1 MKSIYLK
8 EINSFFSSLIGY
20 LVIGGFLLL
29 LGLMLWI
36 FPDNS
41 ILDSKFANLDAL
53 FNVAP
58 LVLMFL
64 IPAITMRTFAEENQ
78 TGTIELLMTK
88 PVADWQVILAKFFA
102 SLTLVIIAILPT
114 FVYYITVY
122 VLGSP
127 PGNLD
132 SGAILGSYIGLVF
145 LGACFVSIGIF
156 SSSLTKNQIVSFIIA
171 TFLCFIF
178 HWGFNYTSRI
188 PVFIGKLDDLIQSIG
203 TDFHYGSISRG
214 LVDSRDLMY
223 FISLSGFFLF
233 LTLLMVERRKW

>member
-1 MKSIYLK
+1 MRSIYLK

-41 ILDSKFANLDAL
+41 ILESKFASLDEL

-64 IPAITMRTFAEENQ
+64 IPAITMRSFAEENQ
-78 TGTIELLMTK
+78 SGTIELLVTK
-88 PVADWQVILAKFFA
+88 PVSDFQIILAKFLA
-102 SLTLVIIAILPT
+102 CLTLVVIAILPT
-114 FVYYITVY
+114 LVYYVSIY
-122 VLGSP
+122 FLGSP
-127 PGNLD
+127 KGNLD
-132 SGAILGSYIGLVF
+132 SGAIMGSYIGLVF
-145 LGACFVSIGIF
+145 LGSCFVAIGIF
-156 SSSLTKNQIVSFIIA
+156 SSSITKNQIVAFIIA

-188 PVFIGKLDDLIQSIG
+188 PVFVGTLDDLIQSFGI
-203 TDFHYGSISRG
+203 DFHYGSISRG
-214 LVDSRDLMY
+214 LIDSRDVTY
-223 FISLSGFFLF
+223 FLTLSGFFLF
-233 LTLLMVERRKW
+233 LTLLMVESRKW

>member
-1 MKSIYLK
+1 MKSIYFK

-41 ILDSKFANLDAL
+41 ILESKFANLDAL

-78 TGTIELLMTK
+78 TGTIELLITK
-88 PVADWQVILAKFFA
+88 PVADWQIILAKFFA

-114 FVYYITVY
+114 LVYYITVY
-122 VLGSP
+122 LLGSP

-132 SGAILGSYIGLVF
+132 SGAIMGSYIGLVF
-145 LGACFVSIGIF
+145 LGGCFVAIGIF

-188 PVFIGKLDDLIQSIG
+188 PVFIGKLDDLIQSFGI
-203 TDFHYGSISRG
+203 DFHYGSISRG

>member
-1 MKSIYLK
+1 MRSIFLK

-41 ILDSKFANLDAL
+41 ILESKFASLDEL

-64 IPAITMRTFAEENQ
+64 IPAITMRSFAEENQ
-78 TGTIELLMTK
+78 SGTIELLITK
-88 PVADWQVILAKFFA
+88 PVADWQIILAKFFA
-102 SLTLVIIAILPT
+102 CLTLVVIAILPT
-114 FVYYITVY
+114 IVYYISIY
-122 VLGSP
+122 MLGSP

-132 SGAILGSYIGLVF
+132 SGAIMGSYIGLIF
-145 LGACFVSIGIF
+145 LGSCFVAIGIF
-156 SSSLTKNQIVSFIIA
+156 SSSLTKNQIVAFIIA
-171 TFLCFIF
+171 TFLCFLF

-188 PVFIGKLDDLIQSIG
+188 QMFVGTLDDLIQSLGI
-203 TDFHYGSISRG
+203 DFHYGSISRG
-214 LVDSRDLMY
+214 LVDTRDVIY
-223 FISLSGFFLF
+223 FLSLSGFFLF